1 MNPRALRVNKQQKNF
16 FGFTCP
22 LNPSGRLVSDF
33 FILDPGGRFFVRNF
47 GHQWL
52 IFDFGH

>member
-33 FILDPGGRFFVRNF
+33 LFWTLVADFLYVILATSG
-47 GHQWL
+47 
-52 IFDFGH
+52 